1 MFGLTESTFREE
13 SRKVRLRGYGAAVP
27 ELARRC
33 CLVSGVDGR
42 IWTVDAI
49 WMARIRS

>member
-1 MFGLTESTFREE
+1 MFGPTESMFREE

-27 ELARRC
+27 DLARRR
-33 CLVSGVDGR
+33 CLVLGVDGR

-49 WMARIRS
+49 WTARIRS